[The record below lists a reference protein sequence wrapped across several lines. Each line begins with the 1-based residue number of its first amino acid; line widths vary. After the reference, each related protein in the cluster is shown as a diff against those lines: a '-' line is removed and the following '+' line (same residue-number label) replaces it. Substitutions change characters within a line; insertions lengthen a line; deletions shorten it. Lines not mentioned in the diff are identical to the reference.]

1 MNEVIENSKTQFD
14 LELKNH
20 FPVLRQ
26 YVNDKP
32 LVYLD
37 NAATTQ
43 KPNSVLAAIMHYY
56 QHDNANIHR
65 GVHTLSVRATNSF
78 EKSRQTISEFINAK
92 HSHEVIFTKGTTDG
106 INMIAAL
113 FGRSQFKKGDEVILS
128 ELEHHSNIV
137 PWQLVRDQVGIEIKI
152 IPVTDD
158 GSLDLDAYQKLFTQN
173 TKMVSI
179 SHASNA
185 IGTINPVKQMI
196 ALAHEHN
203 VPVMIDGAQAM
214 PHLTVDVQELDCDFY
229 VFSSHKMY
237 GPTGIGVLYAKSH
250 WLEQLPPYQ
259 GGGDM
264 ITQVTFEKST
274 YNKLP
279 HKFEAGTPNIA
290 DVIGL
295 ASAITFLQ
303 EVGMDVIRNHEEK
316 LLTVA
321 TERLSKIPGLKIIGN
336 AAHKA
341 PVLSFTLKDIHPH
354 DIGTVLDHEGVA
366 IRAGHHCA
374 MPLMDRFK
382 VPATARAS
390 FALYNTVDD
399 VEALNSA
406 LLKLIR
412 LFG

>member
-1 MNEVIENSKTQFD
+1 
-14 LELKNH
+14 
-20 FPVLRQ
+20 
-26 YVNDKP
+26 
-32 LVYLD
+32 
-37 NAATTQ
+37 
-43 KPNSVLAAIMHYY
+43 
-56 QHDNANIHR
+56 
-65 GVHTLSVRATNSF
+65 
-78 EKSRQTISEFINAK
+78 
-92 HSHEVIFTKGTTDG
+92 
-106 INMIAAL
+106 MIAAL

-158 GSLDLDAYQKLFTQN
+158 GSLDLGAYQKLFNKN

-185 IGTINPVKQMI
+185 IGTINPIKQMI

-264 ITQVTFEKST
+264 ITQVTFEQST

-321 TERLSKIPGLKIIGN
+321 TQRLSKIPGLKIIGN